1 MPYVRPSVVC
11 AGVAVTEFTDR
22 GEVPYV
28 FFPLNID
35 VVVPFFWTGKVDLI
49 SRFGKYIQPF
59 VPGIT
64 GGQYAVKNSKANVSA
79 IGYGFGVA
87 YT

>member
-35 VVVPFFWTGKVDLI
+35 VVVPFFWTGKVLSKVKI
-49 SRFGKYIQPF
+49 ILAILFRL
-59 VPGIT
+59 
-64 GGQYAVKNSKANVSA
+64 GGLCKTTSNRYVYQSLYD
-79 IGYGFGVA
+79 G
-87 YT
+87 